1 MEGKKILLVEDDFLN
16 RRLSKKVLLENEYL
30 VFEAKNTK
38 EAIEIITK
46 ENIDLV
52 ILDINL
58 GENEQDGIALAQR
71 IKEKHTVP
79 FIYLTAYENPD
90 IINKAVST
98 DPSSYL
104 TKPFKK
110 VELITSV
117 EIAIRQS
124 NHLPT
129 QKATIAV
136 KHQDYTIELQFD
148 EINYIESDG
157 NYLLF
162 HTDCKVYKLRST
174 IKQILELLPIKNF
187 IQVHRAYII
196 NKSKLEKFNPKSV
209 VVKNVCIPA
218 TKNYIDVL
226 FSSQ

>member
-196 NKSKLEKFNPKSV
+196 NKSKLEKFNPKV
-209 VVKNVCIPA
+209 
-218 TKNYIDVL
+218 
-226 FSSQ
+226 